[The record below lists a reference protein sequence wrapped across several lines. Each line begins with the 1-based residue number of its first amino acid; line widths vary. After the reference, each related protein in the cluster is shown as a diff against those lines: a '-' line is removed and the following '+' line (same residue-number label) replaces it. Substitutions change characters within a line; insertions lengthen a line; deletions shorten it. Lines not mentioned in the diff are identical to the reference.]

1 MKGHK
6 KNKTGRIKPKYQTKK
21 NADMILTEMRN
32 GRSLREV
39 CKANDWPLTT
49 IYDWLQRDY
58 AEQYAQAQEARADVL
73 FDELVEI
80 ADAPMTDKVEVMQAK
95 LKIDTRKWIMSR
107 MKPKKYGD
115 KVDVSMDGKVTHDGT
130 VNVAPTDLAIQRIDE
145 IIGAAIGAR
154 EEKRV
159 QDAGED

>member
-6 KNKTGRIKPKYQTKK
+6 KNKTKPRYQTKK
-21 NADMILTEMRN
+21 NASFILTEIKS

-39 CKANDWPLTT
+39 CKTNNWPLTT
-49 IYDWLQRDY
+49 VYDWLQRDY
-58 AEQYAQAQEARADVL
+58 AEQYVQAQDARADAM

-80 ADAPMTDKVEVMQAK
+80 ADAPMADKVEVMQAK
-95 LKIDTRKWIMSR
+95 LKIDPRKWIMSR

-115 KVDVSMDGKVTHDGT
+115 KVDVSMGGKVTHDGT

-154 EEKRV
+154 EEKLF
-159 QDAGED
+159 QDASED